1 IIITITIIIIIISII
16 IFHLDEV
23 AYEKFKIYLSNVRTA
38 LSKEESGEEIIADI
52 EARIAEIFNLR
63 MKENSSQVVELSDI
77 EFIIETLGQPE
88 AFVDESENEEP
99 TSSSKETRRFFRN
112 PDEKVIGGV
121 CSGIGAYFDIDPV
134 WIRVLF
140 LILLFFTGIGFI
152 TYIILWAAIPE
163 AKTTAQKLQMRGEA
177 VNLNN
182 IEKLFT
188 KVEDYTSSE
197 KIKSGVNSFVSF
209 VVNGIG
215 SILSFIFKC
224 IGVLLAIVGA
234 FIAFTLIVAL
244 LGIFGSTW
252 NLDGF
257 NFISLNGY
265 IYGLD
270 GAQAIF
276 GSGWR
281 LLALRVGTLLT
292 LLLPLFALV
301 VFLAKIFGRELTNSK
316 LLSFSGIAGF
326 IVGLILIFISAG
338 SLITDFRERSTET
351 DQITLS
357 GMSFDITAD
366 ILEDDQGFFF
376 DVEDELLHI
385 ENVRFNIEATSS
397 STASLEL
404 KHAASGRNHSEARQR
419 AQSFDYPTA
428 QEGEA
433 LRLSEYFTVPKESLY
448 RGQDLKV
455 TLRLPIGA
463 TVYLDES
470 IENIM
475 YDIRNVEDMYDGD
488 MLGHVWEMKPEG
500 LSCTD
505 CSTIEYYNAD
515 EVEESIE
522 DNLEEMEESI
532 ERKLE
537 ELELELKKLKD
548 R

>member
-1 IIITITIIIIIISII
+1 MNKTININLAGI

-23 AYEKFKIYLSNVRTA
+23 AYEKFKTYLSNVKTA
-38 LSKEESGEEIIADI
+38 LGKEESGEEIIADI
-52 EARIAEIFNLR
+52 EARIAEIFHLR
-63 MKENSSQVVELSDI
+63 MKENGRQVVGLPDV

-88 AFVDESENEEP
+88 AFVDEIEGEGPQKSA
-99 TSSSKETRRFFRN
+99 KETRRFFRN
-112 PDEKVIGGV
+112 QDEKVMGGV

-152 TYIILWAAIPE
+152 TYVILWAAIPE

-215 SILSFIFKC
+215 SVFSFVFKF
-224 IGVLLAIVGA
+224 IGVLLAIFGA
-234 FIAFTLIVAL
+234 LIAFVLIITL

-252 NLDGF
+252 NFEGF
-257 NFISLNGY
+257 NFLSFNGY

-276 GSGWR
+276 GGGWR
-281 LLALRVGTLLT
+281 LLALRAGTLLT

-316 LLSFSGIAGF
+316 LLSFSGIASF

-338 SLITDFRERSTET
+338 SLITDFRERATET

-385 ENVRFNIEATSS
+385 ENVRFNIEASRS

-404 KHAASGRNHSEARQR
+404 KHAASGRNHSEARAR

-455 TLRLPIGA
+455 TLRLPVGA

-475 YDIRNVEDMYDGD
+475 YDIRNVQDMYDGD
-488 MLGHVWEMKPEG
+488 MLGHLWEMTPEG

-505 CSTIEYYNAD
+505 CATIEYYDAD
-515 EVEESIE
+515 DFEESIE
-522 DNLEEMEESI
+522 ENLEEMEESI
-532 ERKLE
+532 EEKLE
-537 ELELELKKLKD
+537 ALELELKKLKD

>member
-1 IIITITIIIIIISII
+1 MNKTININLAGI

-23 AYEKFKIYLSNVRTA
+23 AFEKFKTYLSNIKTA
-38 LSKEESGEEIIADI
+38 LDKEESGEEIIADI

-63 MKENSSQVVELSDI
+63 MKENGSQVVNLSDV

-88 AFVDESENEEP
+88 AFVDESENEVP
-99 TSSSKETRRFFRN
+99 KSSSKETRRFFRN

-140 LILLFFTGIGFI
+140 LVLLFFTGIGFI
-152 TYIILWAAIPE
+152 TYVILWAAIPE
-163 AKTTAQKLQMRGEA
+163 AKTTAQKLQMRGEV

-188 KVEDYTSSE
+188 KVEDYTSTE
-197 KIKSGVNSFVSF
+197 KIKSGVNRFVSF

-215 SILSFIFKC
+215 SIFSFVFKF
-224 IGVLLAIVGA
+224 IGVMLAIVGA
-234 FIAFTLIVAL
+234 LIAFTLILTL

-281 LLALRVGTLLT
+281 LLALRVGTLLI

-316 LLSFSGIAGF
+316 LLSFSGITSF
-326 IVGLILIFISAG
+326 IVGLILIFISAC

-357 GMSFDITAD
+357 GMSFEITAD

-385 ENVRFNIEATSS
+385 ENVRFNIEATTSP
-397 STASLEL
+397 TASLEL
-404 KHAASGRNHSEARQR
+404 KHAASGRNHSEARAR

-428 QEGEA
+428 LEGET

-455 TLRLPIGA
+455 TLRLPVGA
-463 TVYLDES
+463 SVYLDES

-475 YDIRNVEDMYDGD
+475 YDIRNVRNMYDGD
-488 MLGHVWEMKPEG
+488 MLGHLWEMTPEG

-505 CSTIEYYNAD
+505 CSTIEYYNA
-515 EVEESIE
+515 EEIEESIE

>member
-1 IIITITIIIIIISII
+1 MNKTININLAGI

-23 AYEKFKIYLSNVRTA
+23 AFEKFKTYLSNVKTA
-38 LSKEESGEEIIADI
+38 LGEEESGEEIIADI

-63 MKENSSQVVELSDI
+63 MKENGSQVVDLSDV

-99 TSSSKETRRFFRN
+99 MSSSKKTRRFFRN
-112 PDEKVIGGV
+112 PDEKLIGGV

-152 TYIILWAAIPE
+152 TYVILWAAIPE

-188 KVEDYTSSE
+188 KVENYTSSE

-265 IYGLD
+265 SYGLD

-316 LLSFSGIAGF
+316 LLSFSGIASF

-338 SLITDFRERSTET
+338 SLIADFRERSTET

-357 GMSFDITAD
+357 GMSFEITAD
-366 ILEDDQGFFF
+366 ILEDNQGFFF
-376 DVEDELLHI
+376 DVEDALLHI
-385 ENVRFNIEATSS
+385 ENVRFNIQATTS

-428 QEGEA
+428 QIGEE
-433 LRLSEYFTVPKESLY
+433 LRLSEYFTVPKKSLY

-475 YDIRNVEDMYDGD
+475 YDIRNVQDMYDGD
-488 MLGHVWEMKPEG
+488 MLGHLWEMTPEG

-505 CSTIEYYNAD
+505 CTTIEYYDAK
-515 EVEESIE
+515 EIEESIE
-522 DNLEEMEESI
+522 DNLDEMEESI

>member
-1 IIITITIIIIIISII
+1 MNKTININLAGI

-23 AYEKFKIYLSNVRTA
+23 AFEKFKTYLSNVKTA
-38 LSKEESGEEIIADI
+38 LGKEESGEEIIADI

-63 MKENSSQVVELSDI
+63 MKENGSQVVNISDV

-88 AFVDESENEEP
+88 AFVDESENEVP
-99 TSSSKETRRFFRN
+99 KSSSKETRRFFRN

-140 LILLFFTGIGFI
+140 LVLLFFTGIGFI
-152 TYIILWAAIPE
+152 TYVILWAAIPE

-188 KVEDYTSSE
+188 KVEDYTSTE

-215 SILSFIFKC
+215 SIFSFVFKF
-224 IGVLLAIVGA
+224 IGVMLAIVGA
-234 FIAFTLIVAL
+234 LIAFTLIVTL

-276 GSGWR
+276 GSGGR

-316 LLSFSGIAGF
+316 LLSFSGITSF

-351 DQITLS
+351 DKIILS
-357 GMSFDITAD
+357 GMSFEITAD

-385 ENVRFNIEATSS
+385 ENVRFNIEATTSP
-397 STASLEL
+397 TASLEL
-404 KHAASGRNHSEARQR
+404 KHAASGRNHSEARAR

-428 QEGEA
+428 LEGET

-455 TLRLPIGA
+455 TLRLPVGA
-463 TVYLDES
+463 SVYLDES

-475 YDIRNVEDMYDGD
+475 YDIRNVRNMYDGD
-488 MLGHVWEMKPEG
+488 MLGHQWEMTPEG

-505 CSTIEYYNAD
+505 CSTIEYYNA
-515 EVEESIE
+515 EEIEESIE

>member
-1 IIITITIIIIIISII
+1 MNKTININLAGI

-23 AYEKFKIYLSNVRTA
+23 AYEKFKTYLSNVKTA
-38 LSKEESGEEIIADI
+38 LGKEESGEEIIADI
-52 EARIAEIFNLR
+52 EARIAEIFHLR
-63 MKENSSQVVELSDI
+63 MKENGRQVVGLPDV

-88 AFVDESENEEP
+88 AFVDEIEGEGPQKSA
-99 TSSSKETRRFFRN
+99 KETRRFFRN
-112 PDEKVIGGV
+112 QDEKVMGGV

-152 TYIILWAAIPE
+152 TYVILWAAIPE

-215 SILSFIFKC
+215 SVFSFVFKF
-224 IGVLLAIVGA
+224 IGVLLAIFGA
-234 FIAFTLIVAL
+234 LIAFVLIITL

-252 NLDGF
+252 NFEGF
-257 NFISLNGY
+257 NFLSFNGY

-276 GSGWR
+276 GGGWR
-281 LLALRVGTLLT
+281 LLALRAGTLLT

-316 LLSFSGIAGF
+316 LLSFSGIASF

-338 SLITDFRERSTET
+338 SLITDFRERATET

-366 ILEDDQGFFF
+366 ILEDEQGFFF

-385 ENVRFNIEATSS
+385 ENVRFNIEASRS

-404 KHAASGRNHSEARQR
+404 KHAASGRNHSEARAR

-455 TLRLPIGA
+455 TLRLPVGA

-475 YDIRNVEDMYDGD
+475 YDIRNVQDMYDGD
-488 MLGHVWEMKPEG
+488 MLGHLWEMTPEG

-505 CSTIEYYNAD
+505 CATIEYYDAD
-515 EVEESIE
+515 DFEESIE
-522 DNLEEMEESI
+522 ENLEEMEESI
-532 ERKLE
+532 EEKLE
-537 ELELELKKLKD
+537 ALELELKKLKD

>member
-1 IIITITIIIIIISII
+1 MNKTININLAGI

-23 AYEKFKIYLSNVRTA
+23 AYEKFKTYLSNVKTA
-38 LSKEESGEEIIADI
+38 LGKEESGEEIIADI
-52 EARIAEIFNLR
+52 EARIAEIFHLR
-63 MKENSSQVVELSDI
+63 MKENGRQVVGLPDV

-88 AFVDESENEEP
+88 AFVDEIEGEGPQKSA
-99 TSSSKETRRFFRN
+99 KETRRFFRN
-112 PDEKVIGGV
+112 PDEKVMGGV

-152 TYIILWAAIPE
+152 TYVILWAAIPE

-215 SILSFIFKC
+215 SVFSFVFKF
-224 IGVLLAIVGA
+224 IGVLLAIFGA
-234 FIAFTLIVAL
+234 LIAFVLIITL

-252 NLDGF
+252 NFEGF
-257 NFISLNGY
+257 NFLSFNGY

-276 GSGWR
+276 GGGWR
-281 LLALRVGTLLT
+281 LLALRAGTLLT

-316 LLSFSGIAGF
+316 LLSFSGIASF

-338 SLITDFRERSTET
+338 SLITDFRERATET

-366 ILEDDQGFFF
+366 ILEDEQGFFF

-385 ENVRFNIEATSS
+385 ENVRFNIEATRS

-404 KHAASGRNHSEARQR
+404 KHAASGRNHSEARAR

-455 TLRLPIGA
+455 TLRLPVGA

-475 YDIRNVEDMYDGD
+475 YDIRNVQDMYDGD
-488 MLGHVWEMKPEG
+488 MLGHLWEMTPEG

-505 CSTIEYYNAD
+505 CATIEYYDAD
-515 EVEESIE
+515 DFEESIE
-522 DNLEEMEESI
+522 ENLEEMEESI
-532 ERKLE
+532 EEKLE
-537 ELELELKKLKD
+537 ALELELKKLKD

>member
-1 IIITITIIIIIISII
+1 MNKTININLAGI

-23 AYEKFKIYLSNVRTA
+23 AYEKFKTYLSNVKTA
-38 LSKEESGEEIIADI
+38 LGKEESGEEIIADI
-52 EARIAEIFNLR
+52 EARIAEIFHLR
-63 MKENSSQVVELSDI
+63 MKENGRQVVGLPDV

-88 AFVDESENEEP
+88 AFVDEIEGEGPQKSA
-99 TSSSKETRRFFRN
+99 KETRRFFRN
-112 PDEKVIGGV
+112 QDEKVMGGV

-152 TYIILWAAIPE
+152 TYVILWAAIPE

-215 SILSFIFKC
+215 SVFSFVFKF
-224 IGVLLAIVGA
+224 IGVLLAIFGA
-234 FIAFTLIVAL
+234 LIAFVLIITL

-252 NLDGF
+252 NFEGF
-257 NFISLNGY
+257 NFLSFNGY

-276 GSGWR
+276 GGGWR
-281 LLALRVGTLLT
+281 LLALRAGTLLT

-316 LLSFSGIAGF
+316 LLSFSGIASF

-338 SLITDFRERSTET
+338 SLITDFRERATET

-357 GMSFDITAD
+357 GLSFDITAD
-366 ILEDDQGFFF
+366 ILQDDQGFFF

-385 ENVRFNIEATSS
+385 ENVRFNIEATRS

-404 KHAASGRNHSEARQR
+404 KHAASGRNHSEARAR

-455 TLRLPIGA
+455 TMRLPVGA

-475 YDIRNVEDMYDGD
+475 YDIRNVQDMYDGD
-488 MLGHVWEMKPEG
+488 MLGHLWEMTPEG

-505 CSTIEYYNAD
+505 CATIEYYDAD
-515 EVEESIE
+515 DFEESIE
-522 DNLEEMEESI
+522 ENLEEMEESI
-532 ERKLE
+532 EEKLE
-537 ELELELKKLKD
+537 ALELELKKLKD

>member
-1 IIITITIIIIIISII
+1 MNKTININLAGI

-23 AYEKFKIYLSNVRTA
+23 AFEKFKTYLSNVKTA
-38 LSKEESGEEIIADI
+38 LGKEESGEEIIADI

-63 MKENSSQVVELSDI
+63 MKENGSQVVDLSDV

-88 AFVDESENEEP
+88 AFVDESENDEP

-152 TYIILWAAIPE
+152 AYVILWAAIPE

-215 SILSFIFKC
+215 SIFSFIFKC

-244 LGIFGSTW
+244 LAIFGSTW
-252 NLDGF
+252 NLEGF

-276 GSGWR
+276 GDGWR

-316 LLSFSGIAGF
+316 LLSFSGIASF

-338 SLITDFRERSTET
+338 SLITDFKERSTET
-351 DQITLS
+351 DQITLT
-357 GMSFDITAD
+357 GMSFEITAD
-366 ILEDDQGFFF
+366 ILEDNQGFFF

-385 ENVRFNIEATSS
+385 ENVRFNIEATTS

-428 QEGEA
+428 QEGKE

-448 RGQDLKV
+448 RGQDLKA
-455 TLRLPIGA
+455 TLRLPIGG

-475 YDIRNVEDMYDGD
+475 YDIRNVQDMYDGD
-488 MLGHVWEMKPEG
+488 MLGHLWEMTPEG
-500 LSCTD
+500 LYCKDCT
-505 CSTIEYYNAD
+505 TIEYYNAK
-515 EVEESIE
+515 EIEESIE
-522 DNLEEMEESI
+522 DNLDEMEESI

>member
-1 IIITITIIIIIISII
+1 MNKTININLAGI

-23 AYEKFKIYLSNVRTA
+23 AYEKFKTYLSNVKTA
-38 LSKEESGEEIIADI
+38 LGKEESGEEIIADI
-52 EARIAEIFNLR
+52 EARIAEIFHLR
-63 MKENSSQVVELSDI
+63 MKENGRQVVGLPDV

-88 AFVDESENEEP
+88 AFVDQIEGEGPQKSA
-99 TSSSKETRRFFRN
+99 KEIRRFFRN

-152 TYIILWAAIPE
+152 TYVILWAAIPE

-188 KVEDYTSSE
+188 KVEDYTSTE

-215 SILSFIFKC
+215 SVFSFIFKF
-224 IGVLLAIVGA
+224 IGVLLAIFGA
-234 FIAFTLIVAL
+234 LIAFVLIITL

-252 NLDGF
+252 NFEGF
-257 NFISLNGY
+257 NFLSFNGY

-276 GSGWR
+276 GGGWR
-281 LLALRVGTLLT
+281 LLALRAGTLLT

-316 LLSFSGIAGF
+316 LLSFSGIASF

-338 SLITDFRERSTET
+338 SLITDFRERATET

-366 ILEDDQGFFF
+366 ILEDEQGFFF

-385 ENVRFNIEATSS
+385 ENVRFNIEATRS

-404 KHAASGRNHSEARQR
+404 KHAASGRNHSEARAR

-455 TLRLPIGA
+455 TMRLPVGA

-475 YDIRNVEDMYDGD
+475 YDIRNVQDMYDGD
-488 MLGHVWEMKPEG
+488 MLGHLWEMTPEG

-505 CSTIEYYNAD
+505 CATIEYYDAD
-515 EVEESIE
+515 DFEESIE
-522 DNLEEMEESI
+522 ENLEEMEESI
-532 ERKLE
+532 EEKLE
-537 ELELELKKLKD
+537 ALELELKKLKD

>member
-1 IIITITIIIIIISII
+1 MNKTININLAGI

-23 AYEKFKIYLSNVRTA
+23 AFEKFKNYLSNVKTA
-38 LSKEESGEEIIADI
+38 LGKEESGEEIIADI

-99 TSSSKETRRFFRN
+99 MSSSKKTRRFFRN
-112 PDEKVIGGV
+112 PDEKLIGGV

-140 LILLFFTGIGFI
+140 LVLLFFTGIGFI
-152 TYIILWAAIPE
+152 TYVILWAAIPE

-188 KVEDYTSSE
+188 KVEDYTSTE

-215 SILSFIFKC
+215 SIFSFVFKF
-224 IGVLLAIVGA
+224 IGVMLAIVGA
-234 FIAFTLIVAL
+234 LIAFTLIVTL

-316 LLSFSGIAGF
+316 LLSFSGITSF

-351 DQITLS
+351 DKITLS
-357 GMSFDITAD
+357 GMSFEITAD
-366 ILEDDQGFFF
+366 IIEDDQGFFF

-385 ENVRFNIEATSS
+385 ENVRFNIEATTSP
-397 STASLEL
+397 TASLEL

-428 QEGEA
+428 QIGEE

-475 YDIRNVEDMYDGD
+475 YDIRNVQDMYDGD
-488 MLGHVWEMKPEG
+488 MLGHLWEMTPEG

-505 CSTIEYYNAD
+505 CITIEYYDAK
-515 EVEESIE
+515 EIEESIE
-522 DNLEEMEESI
+522 DNLDEMEESI

>member
-1 IIITITIIIIIISII
+1 MNKTININLAGI

-23 AYEKFKIYLSNVRTA
+23 AFEKFKNYLSNVKTA
-38 LSKEESGEEIIADI
+38 LGKEESGEEIIADI

-99 TSSSKETRRFFRN
+99 MSSSKKTRRFFRN
-112 PDEKVIGGV
+112 PDEKLIGGV

-140 LILLFFTGIGFI
+140 LVLLFFTGIGFI
-152 TYIILWAAIPE
+152 TYVILWAAIPE

-188 KVEDYTSSE
+188 KVEDYTSTE

-215 SILSFIFKC
+215 SIFSFVFKF
-224 IGVLLAIVGA
+224 IGVMLAIVGA
-234 FIAFTLIVAL
+234 LIAFTLIVTL

-316 LLSFSGIAGF
+316 LLSFSGIASF

-351 DQITLS
+351 DKITLS
-357 GMSFDITAD
+357 GMSFEITAD
-366 ILEDDQGFFF
+366 IIEDDQGFFF

-385 ENVRFNIEATSS
+385 ENVRFNIEATTSP
-397 STASLEL
+397 TASLEL

-428 QEGEA
+428 QVGEE

-475 YDIRNVEDMYDGD
+475 YHIRNVQDMYDGD
-488 MLGHVWEMKPEG
+488 MLGHLWEMTPEG

-505 CSTIEYYNAD
+505 CTTIEYYDAK
-515 EVEESIE
+515 EIEESIE
-522 DNLEEMEESI
+522 DNLDEMKESI

>member
-1 IIITITIIIIIISII
+1 MNKTININLAGI

-23 AYEKFKIYLSNVRTA
+23 AFEKFKTYLSNVKTA
-38 LSKEESGEEIIADI
+38 LGKEESGEEIIADI

-63 MKENSSQVVELSDI
+63 MKENGSQVVDLSDV

-99 TSSSKETRRFFRN
+99 MSSSKKTRRFFRN
-112 PDEKVIGGV
+112 PDEKLIGGV

-152 TYIILWAAIPE
+152 TYVILWAAIPE

-188 KVEDYTSSE
+188 EVENYTSSE

-316 LLSFSGIAGF
+316 LLSFSGIASF

-338 SLITDFRERSTET
+338 SLIADFRERSTEK

-357 GMSFDITAD
+357 GMSFEITAD
-366 ILEDDQGFFF
+366 ILEDNQGFFF
-376 DVEDELLHI
+376 DVEDALLHI
-385 ENVRFNIEATSS
+385 ENVRFNIQATTS

-428 QEGEA
+428 QIGEE

-470 IENIM
+470 IENII
-475 YDIRNVEDMYDGD
+475 YDIRNVQDMYDGD
-488 MLGHVWEMKPEG
+488 MLGHLWEMTPEG

-505 CSTIEYYNAD
+505 CTTIEYYDAK
-515 EVEESIE
+515 EIEESLE
-522 DNLEEMEESI
+522 DNLDEMEESI

>member
-1 IIITITIIIIIISII
+1 MNKTININLAGI

-23 AYEKFKIYLSNVRTA
+23 AFEKFKTYLSNVKTA
-38 LSKEESGEEIIADI
+38 LGKEESGEEIIADI

-63 MKENSSQVVELSDI
+63 MKENGSQVVDLSDV

-88 AFVDESENEEP
+88 AFVDESENEESM
-99 TSSSKETRRFFRN
+99 SSSKKTRRFFRN
-112 PDEKVIGGV
+112 PDEKLIGGV

-152 TYIILWAAIPE
+152 TYVILWAAIPE

-188 KVEDYTSSE
+188 NVENYTSSE

-316 LLSFSGIAGF
+316 LLSFSGIASF

-338 SLITDFRERSTET
+338 SLIADFRERSTET

-357 GMSFDITAD
+357 GMSFEITAD
-366 ILEDDQGFFF
+366 ILEDNQGFFF
-376 DVEDELLHI
+376 DVEDALLHI
-385 ENVRFNIEATSS
+385 ENVRFNIQATTS

-428 QEGEA
+428 QVGEE

-475 YDIRNVEDMYDGD
+475 YDIRNVQDMYDGD
-488 MLGHVWEMKPEG
+488 MLGHLWKMTPEG

-505 CSTIEYYNAD
+505 CTTIEYYDAK
-515 EVEESIE
+515 EIEESIE
-522 DNLEEMEESI
+522 DNLDEMEESI

>member
-1 IIITITIIIIIISII
+1 MNKTININLAGI

-63 MKENSSQVVELSDI
+63 KKENGSQVVGLSDV

-99 TSSSKETRRFFRN
+99 KAKSKETRRFFRN

-140 LILLFFTGIGFI
+140 LILFFFSGIGFI
-152 TYIILWAAIPE
+152 TYIILWAAIPG

-177 VNLNN
+177 VNLNT

-188 KVEDYTSSE
+188 KDEDYTSSE

-215 SILSFIFKC
+215 SIFSFIFKC

-281 LLALRVGTLLT
+281 LLTLRVGTLLT

-316 LLSFSGIAGF
+316 LLSFSGIASF

-357 GMSFDITAD
+357 GMSFEITAD
-366 ILEDDQGFFF
+366 ILEDNQGFFF
-376 DVEDELLHI
+376 DVEDALLHI
-385 ENVRFNIEATSS
+385 ENVRFNIQATTS

-428 QEGEA
+428 QVGEE
-433 LRLSEYFTVPKESLY
+433 LRLSEYFIVPKESLY

-475 YDIRNVEDMYDGD
+475 YDIRNVQDMYDGD
-488 MLGHVWEMKPEG
+488 MLGHLWEMTPEG

-522 DNLEEMEESI
+522 DNLDEMEESI

>member
-1 IIITITIIIIIISII
+1 MNKTININLAGI

-23 AYEKFKIYLSNVRTA
+23 AYEKFKTYLSNVKTA
-38 LSKEESGEEIIADI
+38 LGKEESGEEIIADI

-63 MKENSSQVVELSDI
+63 MKEAGAQVVGLADVQ
-77 EFIIETLGQPE
+77 FIIETLGQPE
-88 AFVDESENEEP
+88 AFIDESETDAP
-99 TSSSKETRRFFRN
+99 KSSSKETRRFFRN

-140 LILLFFTGIGFI
+140 LILLFFTGIGFL
-152 TYIILWAAIPE
+152 TYVILWAAIPE

-188 KVEDYTSSE
+188 KVEDYTSTE

-209 VVNGIG
+209 IVNGIG
-215 SILSFIFKC
+215 SIFSFIFKF
-224 IGVLLAIVGA
+224 IGVLLAIAGA
-234 FIAFTLIVAL
+234 MIAFTLIVAL

-270 GAQAIF
+270 GAEAIF

-316 LLSFSGIAGF
+316 LLSFSGIASF

-338 SLITDFRERSTET
+338 SLITDFRERATET

-366 ILEDDQGFFF
+366 ILEDEQGFFF

-385 ENVRFNIEATSS
+385 ENVRFNIEATRS

-404 KHAASGRNHSEARQR
+404 KHAASGRNHSEARAR
-419 AQSFDYPTA
+419 AQSFDYPSA
-428 QEGEA
+428 QDGEA
-433 LRLSEYFTVPKESLY
+433 LRLSEYCAEPKESLY

-455 TLRLPIGA
+455 TLRLPTSA

-475 YDIRNVEDMYDGD
+475 YDIRNVQDMYDND
-488 MLGHVWEMKPEG
+488 MLGHLWEMTPEG

-505 CSTIEYYNAD
+505 CSTIQYYNTK
-515 EVEESIE
+515 EIEESIE
-522 DNLEEMEESI
+522 DNLDEMEESI

>member
-1 IIITITIIIIIISII
+1 MNKTININLAGI

-23 AYEKFKIYLSNVRTA
+23 AYEKFKTYLSNVKTA
-38 LSKEESGEEIIADI
+38 LGKEESGEEIIADI
-52 EARIAEIFNLR
+52 EARIAEIFHLR
-63 MKENSSQVVELSDI
+63 MKENGRQVVGLPDV

-88 AFVDESENEEP
+88 AFVDEIEGEGPQKSA
-99 TSSSKETRRFFRN
+99 KETRRFFRN
-112 PDEKVIGGV
+112 PDEKVMGGV

-152 TYIILWAAIPE
+152 TYVILWAAIPE

-188 KVEDYTSSE
+188 KVEDYTSTE

-215 SILSFIFKC
+215 SVFSFVFKF
-224 IGVLLAIVGA
+224 IGVLLAIFGA
-234 FIAFTLIVAL
+234 LIAFVLIITL

-252 NLDGF
+252 NFEGF
-257 NFISLNGY
+257 NFLSFNGY

-276 GSGWR
+276 GGGWR
-281 LLALRVGTLLT
+281 LLALRAGTLLT

-316 LLSFSGIAGF
+316 LLSFSGIASF

-338 SLITDFRERSTET
+338 SLITDFRERATET

-366 ILEDDQGFFF
+366 ILEDEQGFFF

-385 ENVRFNIEATSS
+385 ENVRFNIEATRS

-404 KHAASGRNHSEARQR
+404 KHAASGRNHSEARAR

-455 TLRLPIGA
+455 TLRLPVGA

-475 YDIRNVEDMYDGD
+475 YDIRNVQDMYDGD
-488 MLGHVWEMKPEG
+488 MLGHLWEMTPEG

-505 CSTIEYYNAD
+505 CATIEYYDAD
-515 EVEESIE
+515 DFEESIE
-522 DNLEEMEESI
+522 ENLEEMEESI
-532 ERKLE
+532 EEKLE
-537 ELELELKKLKD
+537 ALELELKKLKD

>member
-1 IIITITIIIIIISII
+1 MNKTININLAGI

-23 AYEKFKIYLSNVRTA
+23 AYEKFKTYLSNVKTA
-38 LSKEESGEEIIADI
+38 LGKEESGEEIIADI
-52 EARIAEIFNLR
+52 EARIAEIFHLR
-63 MKENSSQVVELSDI
+63 MKENGRQVVGLPDV

-88 AFVDESENEEP
+88 AFIDESENETP
-99 TSSSKETRRFFRN
+99 KSSSKETRRFFRN

-134 WIRVLF
+134 WIRILF
-140 LILLFFTGIGFI
+140 LILLFFTGIGFL
-152 TYIILWAAIPE
+152 TYVILWAAIPE

-188 KVEDYTSSE
+188 KVEDYTSTE

-215 SILSFIFKC
+215 SIFSFVFKF
-224 IGVLLAIVGA
+224 IGVLLAIFGA
-234 FIAFTLIVAL
+234 LIAFVLIITL

-252 NLDGF
+252 NFEGF
-257 NFISLNGY
+257 NFLSFNGY

-276 GSGWR
+276 GGGWR
-281 LLALRVGTLLT
+281 LLALRAGTLLT

-316 LLSFSGIAGF
+316 LLSFSGIASF

-338 SLITDFRERSTET
+338 SLITDFRERATET

-366 ILEDDQGFFF
+366 ILEDEQGFFF

-385 ENVRFNIEATSS
+385 ENVRFNIEATRS

-404 KHAASGRNHSEARQR
+404 KHAASGRNHSEARAR
-419 AQSFDYPTA
+419 AQSFDYPSA
-428 QEGEA
+428 QDGEA

-455 TLRLPIGA
+455 TLRLPVGA

-475 YDIRNVEDMYDGD
+475 YDIRNVQDMYDGD
-488 MLGHVWEMKPEG
+488 MLGHQWEMTPEG

-505 CSTIEYYNAD
+505 CATIEYYDAD
-515 EVEESIE
+515 DFEESIE
-522 DNLEEMEESI
+522 ENLEEMEESI

>member
-1 IIITITIIIIIISII
+1 MNKTININLAGI

-23 AYEKFKIYLSNVRTA
+23 AYEKFKTYLSNVKTA
-38 LSKEESGEEIIADI
+38 LGKEESGEEIIADI

-63 MKENSSQVVELSDI
+63 MKETGAQVVGLADV

-88 AFVDESENEEP
+88 AFIDESENEAP
-99 TSSSKETRRFFRN
+99 KSSSKETRRFFRN

-134 WIRVLF
+134 WIRILF
-140 LILLFFTGIGFI
+140 LILLFFTGIGFL
-152 TYIILWAAIPE
+152 TYVILWAAIPE

-188 KVEDYTSSE
+188 KVEDYTSTE

-215 SILSFIFKC
+215 SIFSFVFKFV
-224 IGVLLAIVGA
+224 GVLLAIFGA
-234 FIAFTLIVAL
+234 LIAFVLIITL

-252 NLDGF
+252 NFEGF
-257 NFISLNGY
+257 NFLSFNGY

-276 GSGWR
+276 GGGWR
-281 LLALRVGTLLT
+281 LLALRAGTLLT

-316 LLSFSGIAGF
+316 LLSFSGIASF

-338 SLITDFRERSTET
+338 SLITDFRERATET

-366 ILEDDQGFFF
+366 ILEDEQGFFF

-385 ENVRFNIEATSS
+385 ENVRFNIEATRS

-404 KHAASGRNHSEARQR
+404 KHAASGRNHSEARAR
-419 AQSFDYPTA
+419 AQSFDYPSA
-428 QEGEA
+428 QDGEA

-455 TLRLPIGA
+455 TLRLPVGA

-475 YDIRNVEDMYDGD
+475 YDIRNVQDMYDDD
-488 MLGHVWEMKPEG
+488 MLGHLWEMTPEG

-505 CSTIEYYNAD
+505 CSTIQYYNTK
-515 EVEESIE
+515 EIEESIE
-522 DNLEEMEESI
+522 DNLDEMEESI

>member
-1 IIITITIIIIIISII
+1 MNKTININLAGI

-23 AYEKFKIYLSNVRTA
+23 AFEKFKTYLSNVKTA
-38 LSKEESGEEIIADI
+38 LGKEESGEEIIADI

-63 MKENSSQVVELSDI
+63 MKENGSQVVNLSDV

-88 AFVDESENEEP
+88 AFVDESENEVP
-99 TSSSKETRRFFRN
+99 KSSSKETRRFFRN

-140 LILLFFTGIGFI
+140 LVLLFFTGIGFI
-152 TYIILWAAIPE
+152 TYVILWAAIPE

-188 KVEDYTSSE
+188 KVEDYTSTE

-215 SILSFIFKC
+215 SVFSFVFKF
-224 IGVLLAIVGA
+224 IGVLLAIFGA
-234 FIAFTLIVAL
+234 LIAFVLIITL

-252 NLDGF
+252 NFEGF
-257 NFISLNGY
+257 NFLSFNGY

-276 GSGWR
+276 GGGWR
-281 LLALRVGTLLT
+281 LLALRAGTLLT

-316 LLSFSGIAGF
+316 LLSFSGIASF

-338 SLITDFRERSTET
+338 SLITDFRERATET

-366 ILEDDQGFFF
+366 ILEDEQGFFF

-385 ENVRFNIEATSS
+385 ENVRFNIEATRS

-404 KHAASGRNHSEARQR
+404 KHAASGRNHSEARAR
-419 AQSFDYPTA
+419 AQSFDYPSA
-428 QEGEA
+428 QDGEA

-455 TLRLPIGA
+455 TLRLPVGA

-475 YDIRNVEDMYDGD
+475 YDIRNVQDMYDDD
-488 MLGHVWEMKPEG
+488 MLGHLWEMTPEG

-505 CSTIEYYNAD
+505 CSTIQYYNTK
-515 EVEESIE
+515 EIEESIE
-522 DNLEEMEESI
+522 DNLDEMEESI

>member
-1 IIITITIIIIIISII
+1 MNKTININLAGI

-23 AYEKFKIYLSNVRTA
+23 AYEKFKTYLSNVKTA
-38 LSKEESGEEIIADI
+38 LGKEESGEEIIADI
-52 EARIAEIFNLR
+52 EARIAEIFHLR
-63 MKENSSQVVELSDI
+63 MKENGRQVVGLPDV

-88 AFVDESENEEP
+88 AFVDEIEGEGPQKSA
-99 TSSSKETRRFFRN
+99 KETRRFFRN
-112 PDEKVIGGV
+112 QDEKVMGGV

-152 TYIILWAAIPE
+152 TYVILWAAIPE

-215 SILSFIFKC
+215 SVFSFVFKF
-224 IGVLLAIVGA
+224 IGVLLAIFGA
-234 FIAFTLIVAL
+234 LIAFVLIITL

-252 NLDGF
+252 NFEGF
-257 NFISLNGY
+257 NFLSFNGY

-276 GSGWR
+276 GGGWR
-281 LLALRVGTLLT
+281 LLALRAGTLLT

-316 LLSFSGIAGF
+316 LLSFSGIASF

-338 SLITDFRERSTET
+338 SLITDFRERATET

-357 GMSFDITAD
+357 GLSFDITAD
-366 ILEDDQGFFF
+366 ILQDDQGFFF

-385 ENVRFNIEATSS
+385 ENVRFNIEATRS

-404 KHAASGRNHSEARQR
+404 KHAASGRNHSEARAR
-419 AQSFDYPTA
+419 AQSFDYPSA
-428 QEGEA
+428 QDGEA

-455 TLRLPIGA
+455 TLRLPVGA

-475 YDIRNVEDMYDGD
+475 YDIRNVQDMYDDD
-488 MLGHVWEMKPEG
+488 MLGHLWEMTPEG

-505 CSTIEYYNAD
+505 CSTIQYYNTK
-515 EVEESIE
+515 EIEESIE
-522 DNLEEMEESI
+522 DNLDEMEESI

>member
-1 IIITITIIIIIISII
+1 MNKTININLAGI

-23 AYEKFKIYLSNVRTA
+23 AYEKFKTYLSNVKTA
-38 LSKEESGEEIIADI
+38 LGKEESGEEIIADI
-52 EARIAEIFNLR
+52 EARIAEIFHLR
-63 MKENSSQVVELSDI
+63 MKENGRQVVGLPDV

-88 AFVDESENEEP
+88 AFVDEIEGEGPQKSA
-99 TSSSKETRRFFRN
+99 KETRRFFRN
-112 PDEKVIGGV
+112 PDEKVMGGV

-152 TYIILWAAIPE
+152 TYVILWAAIPE

-215 SILSFIFKC
+215 SVFSFVFKF
-224 IGVLLAIVGA
+224 IGVLLAIFGA
-234 FIAFTLIVAL
+234 LIAFVLIITL

-252 NLDGF
+252 NFEGF
-257 NFISLNGY
+257 NFLSFNGY

-276 GSGWR
+276 GGGWR
-281 LLALRVGTLLT
+281 LLALRAGTLLT

-316 LLSFSGIAGF
+316 LLSFSGIASF

-338 SLITDFRERSTET
+338 SLITDFRERATET

-366 ILEDDQGFFF
+366 ILEDEQGFFF

-385 ENVRFNIEATSS
+385 ENVRFNIEATRS

-404 KHAASGRNHSEARQR
+404 KHAASGRNHSEARAR
-419 AQSFDYPTA
+419 AQSFDYPSA
-428 QEGEA
+428 QDGEA

-455 TLRLPIGA
+455 TLRLPVGA

-475 YDIRNVEDMYDGD
+475 YDIRNVQDMYDDD
-488 MLGHVWEMKPEG
+488 MLGHLWEMTPEG

-505 CSTIEYYNAD
+505 CATIEYYDAD
-515 EVEESIE
+515 DFEESIE
-522 DNLEEMEESI
+522 ENLEEMEESI
-532 ERKLE
+532 EEKLE
-537 ELELELKKLKD
+537 ALELELKKLKD

>member
-1 IIITITIIIIIISII
+1 MNKTININLAGI

-23 AYEKFKIYLSNVRTA
+23 AYEKFKTYLSNVKTA
-38 LSKEESGEEIIADI
+38 LGKEESGEEIIADI
-52 EARIAEIFNLR
+52 EARIAEIFHLR
-63 MKENSSQVVELSDI
+63 MKENGRQVVGLPDV

-88 AFVDESENEEP
+88 AFIDESENEAP
-99 TSSSKETRRFFRN
+99 KSSSKETRRFFRN

-121 CSGIGAYFDIDPV
+121 CSGIGAYFDIEPV
-134 WIRVLF
+134 WIRILF
-140 LILLFFTGIGFI
+140 LILLFFTGIGFL
-152 TYIILWAAIPE
+152 TYVILWAAIPE

-188 KVEDYTSSE
+188 KVEDYTSTE

-215 SILSFIFKC
+215 SVFSFVFKF
-224 IGVLLAIVGA
+224 IGVLLAIFGA
-234 FIAFTLIVAL
+234 LIAFVLIITL

-252 NLDGF
+252 NFEGF
-257 NFISLNGY
+257 NFLSFNGY

-276 GSGWR
+276 GGGWR
-281 LLALRVGTLLT
+281 LLALRAGTLLT

-316 LLSFSGIAGF
+316 LLSFSGIASF

-338 SLITDFRERSTET
+338 SLITDFRERATET

-357 GMSFDITAD
+357 GLSFDITAD
-366 ILEDDQGFFF
+366 ILEDEQGFFF

-385 ENVRFNIEATSS
+385 ENVRFNIEATRS

-404 KHAASGRNHSEARQR
+404 KHAASGRNHSEARAR
-419 AQSFDYPTA
+419 AQSFDYPSA
-428 QEGEA
+428 QDGEA

-455 TLRLPIGA
+455 TLRLPVGA

-475 YDIRNVEDMYDGD
+475 YDIRNVQDMYDDD
-488 MLGHVWEMKPEG
+488 MLGHLWEMTPEG

-505 CSTIEYYNAD
+505 CSTIQYYNTK
-515 EVEESIE
+515 EIEESIE
-522 DNLEEMEESI
+522 DNLDEMEESI

>member
-1 IIITITIIIIIISII
+1 MNKTININLAGI

-23 AYEKFKIYLSNVRTA
+23 AYEKFKTYLSNVKTA
-38 LSKEESGEEIIADI
+38 LGKEESGEEIIADI
-52 EARIAEIFNLR
+52 EARIAEIFHLR
-63 MKENSSQVVELSDI
+63 MKENGRQVVGLPDV

-88 AFVDESENEEP
+88 AFVDEIEGEGPQKSA
-99 TSSSKETRRFFRN
+99 KETRRFFRN
-112 PDEKVIGGV
+112 QDEKVMGGV

-152 TYIILWAAIPE
+152 TYVILWAAIPE

-215 SILSFIFKC
+215 SVFSFVFKF
-224 IGVLLAIVGA
+224 IGVLLAIFGA
-234 FIAFTLIVAL
+234 LIAFVLIITL

-252 NLDGF
+252 NFEGF
-257 NFISLNGY
+257 NFLSFNGY

-276 GSGWR
+276 GGGWR
-281 LLALRVGTLLT
+281 LLALRAGTLLT

-316 LLSFSGIAGF
+316 LLSFSGIASF

-338 SLITDFRERSTET
+338 SLITDFRERATET

-357 GMSFDITAD
+357 GLSFDITAD
-366 ILEDDQGFFF
+366 ILQDDQGFFF

-385 ENVRFNIEATSS
+385 ENVRFNIEASRS

-404 KHAASGRNHSEARQR
+404 KHAASGRNHSEARAR

-455 TLRLPIGA
+455 TMRLPVGA

-470 IENIM
+470 IENIK
-475 YDIRNVEDMYDGD
+475 YDIRNVQDMYDGD
-488 MLGHVWEMKPEG
+488 MLGHQWEMTPEG

-505 CSTIEYYNAD
+505 CATIEYYDAD
-515 EVEESIE
+515 DFEESIE
-522 DNLEEMEESI
+522 ENLEEMEESI
-532 ERKLE
+532 EEKLE
-537 ELELELKKLKD
+537 ALELELKKLKD

>member
-1 IIITITIIIIIISII
+1 MNKTININLAGI

-23 AYEKFKIYLSNVRTA
+23 AYEKFKTYLSNVKTA
-38 LSKEESGEEIIADI
+38 LGKEESGEEIIADI
-52 EARIAEIFNLR
+52 EARIAEIFHLR
-63 MKENSSQVVELSDI
+63 MKENGRQVVGLPDV

-88 AFVDESENEEP
+88 AFVDEIEGEGPQKSA
-99 TSSSKETRRFFRN
+99 KETRRFFRN
-112 PDEKVIGGV
+112 QDEKVMGGV

-152 TYIILWAAIPE
+152 TYVILWAAIPE

-215 SILSFIFKC
+215 SIFSFVFKFV
-224 IGVLLAIVGA
+224 GVLLAIFGA
-234 FIAFTLIVAL
+234 LIAFVLIITL

-252 NLDGF
+252 NFEGF
-257 NFISLNGY
+257 NFLSFNGY

-276 GSGWR
+276 GGGWR
-281 LLALRVGTLLT
+281 LLALRAGTLLT

-316 LLSFSGIAGF
+316 LLSFSGIASF

-338 SLITDFRERSTET
+338 SLITDFRERATET

-357 GMSFDITAD
+357 GLSFDITAD
-366 ILEDDQGFFF
+366 ILQDDQGFFF

-385 ENVRFNIEATSS
+385 ENVRFNIEATRS

-404 KHAASGRNHSEARQR
+404 KHAASGRNHSEARAR

-455 TLRLPIGA
+455 TMRLPVGA

-475 YDIRNVEDMYDGD
+475 YDIRNVQDMYDGD
-488 MLGHVWEMKPEG
+488 MLGHLWEMTPEG

-505 CSTIEYYNAD
+505 CATIEYYDAD
-515 EVEESIE
+515 DFEESIE
-522 DNLEEMEESI
+522 ENLEEMEESI
-532 ERKLE
+532 EEKLE
-537 ELELELKKLKD
+537 ALELELKKLKD

>member
-1 IIITITIIIIIISII
+1 MNKTININLAGI

-23 AYEKFKIYLSNVRTA
+23 AFEKFKNYLSNVKTA
-38 LSKEESGEEIIADI
+38 LGKEESGEEIIADI

-99 TSSSKETRRFFRN
+99 MSSSKKTRRFFRN
-112 PDEKVIGGV
+112 PDEKLIGGV

-140 LILLFFTGIGFI
+140 LVLLFFTGIGFI
-152 TYIILWAAIPE
+152 TYVILWAAIPE
-163 AKTTAQKLQMRGEA
+163 AKTTTQKLQMRGEA

-188 KVEDYTSSE
+188 KVEDYTSTE

-215 SILSFIFKC
+215 SIFSFVFKF
-224 IGVLLAIVGA
+224 IGVMLAIVGA
-234 FIAFTLIVAL
+234 LIAFTLIVTL
-244 LGIFGSTW
+244 LGVFGSTW

-316 LLSFSGIAGF
+316 LLSFSGIASF

-351 DQITLS
+351 DKITLS
-357 GMSFDITAD
+357 GMSFEITAD

-385 ENVRFNIEATSS
+385 ENVRFNIEATTSP
-397 STASLEL
+397 TASLEL

-428 QEGEA
+428 QVGEE

-475 YDIRNVEDMYDGD
+475 YHIRNVQDMYDGD
-488 MLGHVWEMKPEG
+488 MLGHLWEMTPEG

-505 CSTIEYYNAD
+505 CTTIEYYDAK
-515 EVEESIE
+515 EIEESIE
-522 DNLEEMEESI
+522 DNLDEMEESI

>member
-1 IIITITIIIIIISII
+1 MNKTININLAGI

-23 AYEKFKIYLSNVRTA
+23 AFEKFKNYLSNVKTA
-38 LSKEESGEEIIADI
+38 LGKEESGEEIIADI

-99 TSSSKETRRFFRN
+99 MSSSKKTRRFFRN
-112 PDEKVIGGV
+112 PDEKLIGGV

-140 LILLFFTGIGFI
+140 LVLLFFTGIGFI
-152 TYIILWAAIPE
+152 TYVILWAAIPE

-188 KVEDYTSSE
+188 KVEDYTSTE

-215 SILSFIFKC
+215 SIFSFVFKF
-224 IGVLLAIVGA
+224 IGVMLAIVGA
-234 FIAFTLIVAL
+234 LIAFTLIVTL
-244 LGIFGSTW
+244 LGVFGSTW

-316 LLSFSGIAGF
+316 LLSFSGIASF

-351 DQITLS
+351 DKITLS
-357 GMSFDITAD
+357 GMSFEITAD

-385 ENVRFNIEATSS
+385 ENVRFNIEATTSP
-397 STASLEL
+397 TASLEL

-428 QEGEA
+428 QVGEE

-475 YDIRNVEDMYDGD
+475 YHIRNVQDMYDGD
-488 MLGHVWEMKPEG
+488 MLGHLWEMTPEG

-505 CSTIEYYNAD
+505 CTTIEYYDAK
-515 EVEESIE
+515 EIEESIE
-522 DNLEEMEESI
+522 DNLDEMEESI

>member
-1 IIITITIIIIIISII
+1 MNKTININLAGI

-23 AYEKFKIYLSNVRTA
+23 AYEKFKTYLSNVKTA
-38 LSKEESGEEIIADI
+38 LGKEESGEEIIADI
-52 EARIAEIFNLR
+52 EARIAEIFHLR
-63 MKENSSQVVELSDI
+63 MKENGRQVVGLPDV

-88 AFVDESENEEP
+88 AFIDESENEAP
-99 TSSSKETRRFFRN
+99 KSSSKETRRFFRN

-121 CSGIGAYFDIDPV
+121 CSGIGAYFDIEPV
-134 WIRVLF
+134 WIRILF
-140 LILLFFTGIGFI
+140 LILLFFTGIGFL
-152 TYIILWAAIPE
+152 TYVILWAAIPE

-188 KVEDYTSSE
+188 KVEDYTSTE

-215 SILSFIFKC
+215 SVFSFVFKF
-224 IGVLLAIVGA
+224 IGVLLAIFGA
-234 FIAFTLIVAL
+234 LIAFVLIITL

-252 NLDGF
+252 NFEGF
-257 NFISLNGY
+257 NFLSFNGY

-276 GSGWR
+276 GGGWR
-281 LLALRVGTLLT
+281 LLALRAGTLLT

-316 LLSFSGIAGF
+316 LLSFSGIASF

-338 SLITDFRERSTET
+338 SLITDFRERATET

-366 ILEDDQGFFF
+366 ILEDEQGFFF

-385 ENVRFNIEATSS
+385 ENVRFNIEASRS

-404 KHAASGRNHSEARQR
+404 KHAASGRNHSEARAR

-455 TLRLPIGA
+455 TLRLPVGA

-475 YDIRNVEDMYDGD
+475 YDIRNVQDMYDGD
-488 MLGHVWEMKPEG
+488 MLGHQWEMTPEG

-505 CSTIEYYNAD
+505 CATIEYYDAD
-515 EVEESIE
+515 DFEESIE
-522 DNLEEMEESI
+522 ENLEEMEESI
-532 ERKLE
+532 EEKLE
-537 ELELELKKLKD
+537 ALELELKKLKD

>member
-1 IIITITIIIIIISII
+1 MNKTININLAGI

-23 AYEKFKIYLSNVRTA
+23 AYEKFKTYLSNVKTA
-38 LSKEESGEEIIADI
+38 LGKEESGEEIIADI
-52 EARIAEIFNLR
+52 EARIAEIFHLR
-63 MKENSSQVVELSDI
+63 MKENGRQVVGLPDV

-88 AFVDESENEEP
+88 AFVDEIEGEGPQKSA
-99 TSSSKETRRFFRN
+99 KETRRFFRN
-112 PDEKVIGGV
+112 QDEKVMGGV

-152 TYIILWAAIPE
+152 TYVILWAAIPE

-215 SILSFIFKC
+215 SVFSFVFKF
-224 IGVLLAIVGA
+224 IGVLLAIFGA
-234 FIAFTLIVAL
+234 LIAFVLIITL

-252 NLDGF
+252 NFEGF
-257 NFISLNGY
+257 NFLSFNGY

-276 GSGWR
+276 GGGWR
-281 LLALRVGTLLT
+281 LLALRAGTLLT

-316 LLSFSGIAGF
+316 LLSFSGIASF

-338 SLITDFRERSTET
+338 SLLTDFRERATET

-385 ENVRFNIEATSS
+385 ENVRFNIEASRS

-404 KHAASGRNHSEARQR
+404 KHAASGRNHSEARAR

-455 TLRLPIGA
+455 TLRLPVGA

-470 IENIM
+470 IENIKN
-475 YDIRNVEDMYDGD
+475 DIRNVQDMYDGD
-488 MLGHVWEMKPEG
+488 MLGHQWEMTPEG

-505 CSTIEYYNAD
+505 CATIEYYDAD
-515 EVEESIE
+515 DFEESIE
-522 DNLEEMEESI
+522 ENLEEMEESI
-532 ERKLE
+532 EEKLE
-537 ELELELKKLKD
+537 ALELELKKLKN

>member
-1 IIITITIIIIIISII
+1 MNKTININLAGI

-23 AYEKFKIYLSNVRTA
+23 AYEKFKTYLSNVKTA
-38 LSKEESGEEIIADI
+38 LGKEESGEEIIADI
-52 EARIAEIFNLR
+52 EARIAEIFHLR
-63 MKENSSQVVELSDI
+63 MKENGRQVVGLPDV

-88 AFVDESENEEP
+88 AFVDEIEGEGPQKSA
-99 TSSSKETRRFFRN
+99 KETRRFFRN
-112 PDEKVIGGV
+112 QDEKVMGGV

-152 TYIILWAAIPE
+152 TYVILWAAIPE

-215 SILSFIFKC
+215 SVFSFVFKF
-224 IGVLLAIVGA
+224 IGVLLAIFGA
-234 FIAFTLIVAL
+234 LIAFVLIITL

-252 NLDGF
+252 NFEGF
-257 NFISLNGY
+257 NFLSFNGY

-276 GSGWR
+276 GGGWR
-281 LLALRVGTLLT
+281 LLALRAGTLLT

-316 LLSFSGIAGF
+316 LLSFSGIASF

-338 SLITDFRERSTET
+338 SLITDFRERATET

-357 GMSFDITAD
+357 GLSFDITAD
-366 ILEDDQGFFF
+366 ILQDDQGFFF

-385 ENVRFNIEATSS
+385 ENVRFNIEATRS

-404 KHAASGRNHSEARQR
+404 KHAASGRNHSEARAR

-448 RGQDLKV
+448 RRQDLKV
-455 TLRLPIGA
+455 TMRLPVGA

-475 YDIRNVEDMYDGD
+475 YDIRNVQDMYDGD
-488 MLGHVWEMKPEG
+488 MLGHLWEMTPEG

-505 CSTIEYYNAD
+505 CATIEYYDAD
-515 EVEESIE
+515 DFEESIE
-522 DNLEEMEESI
+522 ENLEEMEESI
-532 ERKLE
+532 EEKLE
-537 ELELELKKLKD
+537 ALELELKKLKD

>member
-1 IIITITIIIIIISII
+1 MNKTININLAGI

-23 AYEKFKIYLSNVRTA
+23 AYEKFKTYLSNVKTA
-38 LSKEESGEEIIADI
+38 LGKEESGEEIIADI
-52 EARIAEIFNLR
+52 EARIAEIFHLR
-63 MKENSSQVVELSDI
+63 MKENGRQVVGLPDV

-88 AFVDESENEEP
+88 AFVDQIEGEGPQKSA
-99 TSSSKETRRFFRN
+99 KEIRRFFRN

-152 TYIILWAAIPE
+152 TYVILWAAIPE

-215 SILSFIFKC
+215 SVFSFVFKF
-224 IGVLLAIVGA
+224 IGVLLAIFGA
-234 FIAFTLIVAL
+234 LIAFVLIITL

-252 NLDGF
+252 NFEGF
-257 NFISLNGY
+257 NFLSFNGY

-276 GSGWR
+276 GGGWR
-281 LLALRVGTLLT
+281 LLALRAGTLLT

-316 LLSFSGIAGF
+316 LLSFSGIASF

-338 SLITDFRERSTET
+338 SLITDFRERATET

-357 GMSFDITAD
+357 GLSFDITAD
-366 ILEDDQGFFF
+366 ILQDDQGFFF

-385 ENVRFNIEATSS
+385 ENVRFNIEATRS

-404 KHAASGRNHSEARQR
+404 KHAASGRNHSEARAR

-455 TLRLPIGA
+455 TMRLPVGA

-475 YDIRNVEDMYDGD
+475 YDIRNVQDMYDGD
-488 MLGHVWEMKPEG
+488 MLGHLWEMTPEG

-505 CSTIEYYNAD
+505 CATIEYYDAD
-515 EVEESIE
+515 DFEESIE
-522 DNLEEMEESI
+522 ENLEEMEESI
-532 ERKLE
+532 EEKLE
-537 ELELELKKLKD
+537 ALELELKKLKD

>member
-1 IIITITIIIIIISII
+1 MNKTININLAGI

-23 AYEKFKIYLSNVRTA
+23 AYEKFKTYLSNVKTA
-38 LSKEESGEEIIADI
+38 LGKEESGEEIIADI
-52 EARIAEIFNLR
+52 EARIAEIFHLR
-63 MKENSSQVVELSDI
+63 MKENGRQVVGLPDV

-88 AFVDESENEEP
+88 AFVDQIEGEGPQKSA
-99 TSSSKETRRFFRN
+99 KETRRFFRN

-152 TYIILWAAIPE
+152 TYVILWAAIPE
-163 AKTTAQKLQMRGEA
+163 AKTTTQKLQMRGEA

-182 IEKLFT
+182 IERLFT

-215 SILSFIFKC
+215 SIFSFVFKFV
-224 IGVLLAIVGA
+224 GGLLAIFGA
-234 FIAFTLIVAL
+234 LIAFVLIITL

-252 NLDGF
+252 NFEGF
-257 NFISLNGY
+257 NFLSFNGY

-276 GSGWR
+276 GGGWR
-281 LLALRVGTLLT
+281 LLALRAGTLLT

-316 LLSFSGIAGF
+316 LLSFSGIASF

-338 SLITDFRERSTET
+338 SLITDFRERATET

-366 ILEDDQGFFF
+366 ILEDEQGFFF

-385 ENVRFNIEATSS
+385 ENVRFNIEATRS

-404 KHAASGRNHSEARQR
+404 KHAASGRNHSEARAR
-419 AQSFDYPTA
+419 AQSFDYPSA
-428 QEGEA
+428 QDGEA

-455 TLRLPIGA
+455 TLRLPVGA

-475 YDIRNVEDMYDGD
+475 YDIRNVQDMYDDD
-488 MLGHVWEMKPEG
+488 MLGHLWEMTPEG

-505 CSTIEYYNAD
+505 CSTIQYYNTK
-515 EVEESIE
+515 EIEESIE
-522 DNLEEMEESI
+522 DNLDEMEESI

>member
-1 IIITITIIIIIISII
+1 MNKTININLAGI

-23 AYEKFKIYLSNVRTA
+23 AYEKFKTYLSNVKTA
-38 LSKEESGEEIIADI
+38 LGKEESGEEIIADI
-52 EARIAEIFNLR
+52 EARIAEIFHLR
-63 MKENSSQVVELSDI
+63 MKENGRQVVGLPDV

-88 AFVDESENEEP
+88 AFVDQIEGEGPQKSA
-99 TSSSKETRRFFRN
+99 KETRRFFRN

-152 TYIILWAAIPE
+152 TYVILWAAIPE

-215 SILSFIFKC
+215 SVFSFVFKF
-224 IGVLLAIVGA
+224 IGVLLAIFGA
-234 FIAFTLIVAL
+234 LIAFVLIITL

-252 NLDGF
+252 NFEGF
-257 NFISLNGY
+257 NFLSFNGY

-276 GSGWR
+276 GGGWR
-281 LLALRVGTLLT
+281 LLALRAGTLLT

-316 LLSFSGIAGF
+316 LLSFSGIASF

-338 SLITDFRERSTET
+338 SLITDFRERATET

-357 GMSFDITAD
+357 GLSFDITAD
-366 ILEDDQGFFF
+366 ILQDDQGFFF

-385 ENVRFNIEATSS
+385 ENVRFNIEATRS

-404 KHAASGRNHSEARQR
+404 KHAASGRNHSEARAR

-455 TLRLPIGA
+455 TMRLPVGA

-475 YDIRNVEDMYDGD
+475 YDIRNVQDMYDGD
-488 MLGHVWEMKPEG
+488 MLGHLWEMTPEG

-505 CSTIEYYNAD
+505 CATIEYYDAD
-515 EVEESIE
+515 DFEESIE
-522 DNLEEMEESI
+522 ENLEEMEESI
-532 ERKLE
+532 EEKLE
-537 ELELELKKLKD
+537 ALELELKKLKD

>member
-1 IIITITIIIIIISII
+1 MNKTININLAGI

-23 AYEKFKIYLSNVRTA
+23 AFEKFKNYLSNVKTA
-38 LSKEESGEEIIADI
+38 LGKEESGEEIIADI

-99 TSSSKETRRFFRN
+99 MSSSKKTRRFFRN
-112 PDEKVIGGV
+112 PDEKLIGGV

-140 LILLFFTGIGFI
+140 LVLLFFTGIGFI
-152 TYIILWAAIPE
+152 TYVILWAAIPE

-188 KVEDYTSSE
+188 KVEDYTSTE

-215 SILSFIFKC
+215 SIFSFVFKF
-224 IGVLLAIVGA
+224 IGVMLAIVGA
-234 FIAFTLIVAL
+234 LIAFTLIVTL

-316 LLSFSGIAGF
+316 LLSFSGITSF

-351 DQITLS
+351 DKITLS
-357 GMSFDITAD
+357 GMSFEITAD
-366 ILEDDQGFFF
+366 IIEDDQGFFF

-385 ENVRFNIEATSS
+385 ENVRFNIEATTSP
-397 STASLEL
+397 TASLEL

-428 QEGEA
+428 QIGEE

-475 YDIRNVEDMYDGD
+475 YHIRNVQDMYDGD
-488 MLGHVWEMKPEG
+488 MLGHLWEMTPEG

-505 CSTIEYYNAD
+505 CTTIEYYDAK
-515 EVEESIE
+515 EIEESIE
-522 DNLEEMEESI
+522 DNLDEMEESI

>member
-1 IIITITIIIIIISII
+1 MNKTININLAGI

-23 AYEKFKIYLSNVRTA
+23 AFEKFKNYLSNVKTA
-38 LSKEESGEEIIADI
+38 LGKEESGEEIIADI

-99 TSSSKETRRFFRN
+99 MSSSKKTRRFFRN
-112 PDEKVIGGV
+112 PDEKLIGGV

-140 LILLFFTGIGFI
+140 LVLLFFTGIGFI
-152 TYIILWAAIPE
+152 TYVILWAAIPE

-419 AQSFDYPTA
+419 AQSFDYPTT

>member
-1 IIITITIIIIIISII
+1 MNKTININLAGI

-23 AYEKFKIYLSNVRTA
+23 AYEKFKTYLSNVKTA
-38 LSKEESGEEIIADI
+38 LGKEESGEEIIADI
-52 EARIAEIFNLR
+52 EARIAEIFHLR
-63 MKENSSQVVELSDI
+63 MKENGRQVVGLPDV

-88 AFVDESENEEP
+88 AFVDEIEGEGPQKSA
-99 TSSSKETRRFFRN
+99 KETRRFFRN
-112 PDEKVIGGV
+112 PDEKVMGGV

-152 TYIILWAAIPE
+152 TYVILWAAIPE

-215 SILSFIFKC
+215 SVFSFVFKF
-224 IGVLLAIVGA
+224 IGVLLAIFGA
-234 FIAFTLIVAL
+234 LIAFVLIITL

-252 NLDGF
+252 NFEGF
-257 NFISLNGY
+257 NFLSFNGY

-276 GSGWR
+276 GGGWR
-281 LLALRVGTLLT
+281 LLALRAGTLLT

-316 LLSFSGIAGF
+316 LLSFSGIASF

-338 SLITDFRERSTET
+338 SLITDFRERATET

-357 GMSFDITAD
+357 GLSFDITAD

-385 ENVRFNIEATSS
+385 ENVRFNIEATRS

-404 KHAASGRNHSEARQR
+404 KHAASGRNHSEARAR

-455 TLRLPIGA
+455 TLRLPVGA

-475 YDIRNVEDMYDGD
+475 YDIRNVQDMYDGD
-488 MLGHVWEMKPEG
+488 MLGHLWEMTPEG

-505 CSTIEYYNAD
+505 CATIEYYDAD
-515 EVEESIE
+515 DFEESIE
-522 DNLEEMEESI
+522 ENLEEMEESI
-532 ERKLE
+532 EEKLE
-537 ELELELKKLKD
+537 ALELELKKLKD

>member
-1 IIITITIIIIIISII
+1 
-16 IFHLDEV
+16 
-23 AYEKFKIYLSNVRTA
+23 
-38 LSKEESGEEIIADI
+38 
-52 EARIAEIFNLR
+52 
-63 MKENSSQVVELSDI
+63 
-77 EFIIETLGQPE
+77 
-88 AFVDESENEEP
+88 
-99 TSSSKETRRFFRN
+99 
-112 PDEKVIGGV
+112 
-121 CSGIGAYFDIDPV
+121 
-134 WIRVLF
+134 
-140 LILLFFTGIGFI
+140 
-152 TYIILWAAIPE
+152 
-163 AKTTAQKLQMRGEA
+163 MRGEA

-188 KVEDYTSSE
+188 KVEDYTSTE

-215 SILSFIFKC
+215 SIFSFVFKF
-224 IGVLLAIVGA
+224 IGVMLAIAGA
-234 FIAFTLIVAL
+234 LIAFTLIVTL

-316 LLSFSGIAGF
+316 LLSFSGITSF

-351 DQITLS
+351 DKITLS
-357 GMSFDITAD
+357 GMSFEITAD
-366 ILEDDQGFFF
+366 IVEDDQGFFF

-385 ENVRFNIEATSS
+385 ENVRFNIEATTYP
-397 STASLEL
+397 TASLEL
-404 KHAASGRNHSEARQR
+404 KHAASGRNHSEARAR

-428 QEGEA
+428 LEGET

-455 TLRLPIGA
+455 TLRLPVGA
-463 TVYLDES
+463 SVYLDES

-475 YDIRNVEDMYDGD
+475 YDIRNVRNMYDGD
-488 MLGHVWEMKPEG
+488 MLGHQWEMTPEG

-505 CSTIEYYNAD
+505 CSTIEYYNA
-515 EVEESIE
+515 EEIEESIE

-548 R
+548 Q

>member
-1 IIITITIIIIIISII
+1 MNKTININLAGI

-23 AYEKFKIYLSNVRTA
+23 AYEKFKTYLSNVKTA
-38 LSKEESGEEIIADI
+38 LGKEESGEEIIADI
-52 EARIAEIFNLR
+52 EARIAEIFHLR
-63 MKENSSQVVELSDI
+63 MKENGRQVVGLPDV

-88 AFVDESENEEP
+88 AFVDEIEGEGPQKSA
-99 TSSSKETRRFFRN
+99 KETRRFFRN
-112 PDEKVIGGV
+112 QDEKVMGGV

-152 TYIILWAAIPE
+152 TYVILWAAIPE

-215 SILSFIFKC
+215 SVFSFVFKF
-224 IGVLLAIVGA
+224 IGVLLAIFGA
-234 FIAFTLIVAL
+234 LIAFVLIITL

-252 NLDGF
+252 NFEGF
-257 NFISLNGY
+257 NFLSFNGY

-276 GSGWR
+276 GGGWR
-281 LLALRVGTLLT
+281 LLALRAGTLLT

-316 LLSFSGIAGF
+316 LLSFSGIASF

-338 SLITDFRERSTET
+338 SLITDFRERATET

-357 GMSFDITAD
+357 GLSFDITAD
-366 ILEDDQGFFF
+366 ILQDDQGFFF

-385 ENVRFNIEATSS
+385 ENVRFNIEASRS

-404 KHAASGRNHSEARQR
+404 KHAASGRNHSEARAR

-455 TLRLPIGA
+455 TMRLPVGA

-475 YDIRNVEDMYDGD
+475 YDIRNVQDMYDGD
-488 MLGHVWEMKPEG
+488 MLGHLWEMTPEG

-505 CSTIEYYNAD
+505 CATIEYYDAD
-515 EVEESIE
+515 DFEESIE
-522 DNLEEMEESI
+522 ENLEEMEESI
-532 ERKLE
+532 EEKLE
-537 ELELELKKLKD
+537 ALELELKKLKD